1 VAFFHRGAG
10 NHCRT
15 ILKTYILN
23 YSIYIL
29 YILYIGYILYN
40 HTYVKTCFRKVI
52 SKHVWE
58 SNITTCFVTDHFGVV
73 GETLCENYLE
83 LFGTIWSYLENA
95 ASRVGR
101 TQRALAAGGCP
112 NIVAAMKCSEAAGS
126 QIPAKRQSPGSADP
140 SASDRPPR
148 RGQPDWAARPPS
160 RIDPT
165 VGHPT
170 GPVAGWPDQPAG
182 EAAGLARRPTG
193 RPSGPGRR
201 QDGRTGRPAGQ
212 PDRRQGALG
221 EVLRML

>member
-1 VAFFHRGAG
+1 MPTTGQIAF
-10 NHCRT
+10 
-15 ILKTYILN
+15 TYPK
-23 YSIYIL
+23 SDPQ
-29 YILYIGYILYN
+29 
-40 HTYVKTCFRKVI
+40 KK
-52 SKHVWE
+52 SKINT
-58 SNITTCFVTDHFGVV
+58 NITKKHNENNDYKIATDHFGVV

-126 QIPAKRQSPGSADP
+126 QIPAKRQSPGP
-140 SASDRPPR
+140 ASDRPPR
-148 RGQPDWAARPPS
+148 RGQPDLAARPPS